1 MADRA
6 RRRFVALGS
15 VVRPMVALFPNIVP
29 RINRLTWLGWAIVV
43 LGILAILVPLT
54 AGKATVILVAL
65 LLLLAGLAQ
74 LFDALRSQQSTS
86 SRVLT
91 LILGAT
97 ASVAAIA
104 MLAHPVLGL
113 KVLTGLLVAYLIGE
127 GLWKIAVS
135 LQNRRTAGYA
145 WLMIS
150 GVLSVLLG
158 ILIWR
163 QWPLAGTSALGILIG
178 ANLLVT
184 GVALLALAQSMH
196 QTLRKAIFVVPGG
209 RT

>member
-1 MADRA
+1 
-6 RRRFVALGS
+6 
-15 VVRPMVALFPNIVP
+15 MVALLPEIVP
-29 RINRLTWLGWAIVV
+29 RLNRLTWLGWAIVV
-43 LGILAILVPLT
+43 LGILAILAPLM

-74 LFDALRSQQSTS
+74 FFDAWQSRQSLS

-91 LILGAT
+91 LVLGAT
-97 ASVAAIA
+97 ATIAAIF

-113 KVLTGLLVAYLIGE
+113 RVLTGLLVAYLMAE

-135 LQNRRTAGYA
+135 LRNRHWAGYG
-145 WLMIS
+145 WLLLS
-150 GVLSVLLG
+150 GVLSLLLG

-178 ANLLVT
+178 VNLVCT

-196 QTLRKAIFVVPGG
+196 ETMRKAIFVMPGG
-209 RT
+209 QT